1 MIKEESTV
9 PVVVIDV
16 RTERELKADGKLP
29 GSHNIPIAKIAD
41 AFELSSND
49 FFKKFGFEKPSKNH
63 KNVVFTCQIGGRA
76 KFARKLLQKQGYNY
90 LRVYEG
96 SFVDWTKNNG
106 PLCSIGEQNC

>member
-76 KFARKLLQKQGYNY
+76 KFARKLLQKQGYNH

-106 PLCSIGEQNC
+106 PLCSIGEKNC